1 MSVIKIT
8 PVVLCGGAGS
18 RLWPMSRDEKPKQFH
33 ALFNEKSLLANT
45 IARTPEGSYSGV
57 DFAAPIIL
65 GNASL
70 RDAFEIEANGFETAP
85 SCILLEPSVR
95 DTAAAI
101 AAVTAFACKQDPNS
115 VLLVLPS
122 DARIDDHDE
131 YRRTIAKAA
140 RVVGTSDSIMTLGIR
155 PSRPETQYG
164 YIEQGEPLGEGFS
177 VQKFREKPDLETAQ
191 DFLSSGNFLWNAGIF
206 MFRAGRLADDFSKLQ
221 PEIWKHA
228 SASIENACEGRVF
241 FYLNEADFNAA
252 PKLSMDYAIMEKA
265 ENIGVVPAH
274 FDWDDLGSWA
284 QLYESA
290 NKDVKGNAA
299 FGDSIIVESQNNYI
313 RSDGPLVAAAGIE
326 GLTIVAEDNKVL
338 VSSTQKTHLVKDVNA
353 AFKNELRSKTSPNKD
368 DLKRW
373 LFDKALPFWVS
384 HGMDFEFGGAYEAL
398 SFSGAPAPQNKKR
411 LRVTARQIYCYA
423 HASMMGW
430 QGDADKVLRHCLAT
444 LIDTGWHQE
453 GGFIHLYNPD
463 GTVQDQTR
471 DTYDQCFVLLA
482 MAWLWRSKKWPE
494 ALEWGEKTL
503 AFMDEHLADP
513 EHGGYFENL
522 ERASPRR
529 ANPHMHF
536 LEAMLAWYDATENVE
551 YLDRAEKIVSLFIN
565 RFYDTETCTL
575 TERFNDDWSLITDQE
590 ADHLIEPGHHY
601 EWAWLL
607 LRYNK
612 LRSTKGL
619 EAKAR
624 GLYAT
629 ANAFGHHH
637 VTGAAA
643 DTNSVDGTY
652 ISNNAR
658 CWPQTEALKASIAF
672 EKTGVVSAKAFKQ
685 QMLEILMKYYI
696 DGPIVGG
703 WYDAIDAQGK
713 VSAPDMPSSTFYHI
727 YCALA
732 EYIDS

>member
-57 DFAAPIIL
+57 TFAAPIIL

-70 RDAFEIEANGFETAP
+70 REAFEIEANGFEAAP
-85 SCILLEPSVR
+85 SRILLEPSVR

-101 AAVTAFACKQDPNS
+101 AAITAFACKQDPNS
-115 VLLVLPS
+115 ILLVLPS
-122 DARIDDHDE
+122 DARIDDHEE
-131 YRRTIAKAA
+131 YRRTITKAA
-140 RVVGTSDSIMTLGIR
+140 GVVRTSNSIMTLGIR

-164 YIEQGEPLGEGFS
+164 YIEQGEPLGEVFS

-206 MFRAGRLADDFSKLQ
+206 MFRAGRLADDFSKMQ

-228 SASIENACEGRVF
+228 SASIENAREDGVF
-241 FYLNEADFNAA
+241 FYLNEVDFNAA

-274 FDWDDLGSWA
+274 FDWDDLGSWS

-290 NKDVKGNAA
+290 NKDEQGNAV
-299 FGDSIIVESQNNYI
+299 FGDSIVVESQDNYI
-313 RSDGPLVAAAGIE
+313 RSDGPLVAVAGIE

-338 VSSTQKTHLVKDVNA
+338 VSSTQKSHLVKEVNA

-373 LFDKALPFWVS
+373 LFDKALPFWAS
-384 HGMDFEFGGAYEAL
+384 NGMDFEFGGAHEAL
-398 SFSGAPAPQNKKR
+398 SFNGTPAPHSKKR

-494 ALEWGEKTL
+494 AHKWGEKTL

-513 EHGGYFENL
+513 EHGGFFENL
-522 ERASPRR
+522 EKASPRR

-551 YLDRAEKIVSLFIN
+551 YLDRAEKIVSLFVN
-565 RFYDTETCTL
+565 RFYD
-575 TERFNDDWSLITDQE
+575 
-590 ADHLIEPGHHY
+590 A
-601 EWAWLL
+601 
-607 LRYNK
+607 
-612 LRSTKGL
+612 
-619 EAKAR
+619 
-624 GLYAT
+624 
-629 ANAFGHHH
+629 
-637 VTGAAA
+637 
-643 DTNSVDGTY
+643 
-652 ISNNAR
+652 
-658 CWPQTEALKASIAF
+658 
-672 EKTGVVSAKAFKQ
+672 
-685 QMLEILMKYYI
+685 
-696 DGPIVGG
+696 
-703 WYDAIDAQGK
+703 
-713 VSAPDMPSSTFYHI
+713 
-727 YCALA
+727 
-732 EYIDS
+732 